1 MKKNEK
7 YKQVGQY
14 LDLGYFEWR
23 KADKGYY
30 WDREAIPGG
39 VFIPKDDKAL
49 KVDTNKDQKIAG
61 PFLLIKPE
69 SGYTWYEPLIDEPT
83 LFLEFS
89 ELNPSENEIINFAE
103 RYGMLLKTGEVE
115 VHTPRYV
122 FFEGETPP
130 WLKHGLGQYSI
141 TENKM
146 SLGVYGESLNFWY
159 REIKEIKRTIQI
171 WHWLKEQDTEKLN
184 LVITWIDKETVNYV
198 FSTEE
203 EIKTFHRKGFDAE
216 YRYLEAGYLRS
227 STEPIVFSRFN
238 YGDVFLPAQYL
249 LQRTINKKLDEY
261 PTVPRLL
268 LDKKNKLI
276 QYLVPNNLLAAM
288 WFQFYQA
295 VTGEKLFKRCEVCRK
310 WEDVTNNKVT
320 WSKHPE
326 CAGRERAANYRERKK
341 EILNLCAEGKT
352 IDEIAQITEVDI
364 KQIKKWIEK
373 ERRV

>member
-30 WDREAIPGG
+30 WDREAI
-39 VFIPKDDKAL
+39 DAER
-49 KVDTNKDQKIAG
+49 KIKG

-69 SGYTWYEPLIDEPT
+69 SGYTWYNPLIDTAT

-89 ELNPSENEIINFAE
+89 ELELNENQILEFANK
-103 RYGMLLKTGEVE
+103 YGMLSEYETLL
-115 VHTPRYV
+115 HPA
-122 FFEGETPP
+122 EGQRSE
-130 WLKHGLGQYSI
+130 LF
-141 TENKM
+141 
-146 SLGVYGESLNFWY
+146 GESIEFWR
-159 REIKEIKRTIQI
+159 REIADMHVVVDL
-171 WHWLKEQDTEKLN
+171 WNALKQKNTYKLN
-184 LVITWIDKETVNYV
+184 QFITWEDKEEVKYILGTQK
-198 FSTEE
+198 S
-203 EIKTFHRKGFDAE
+203 GF
-216 YRYLEAGYLRS
+216 LNKLNS
-227 STEPIVFSRFN
+227 PFSRFN
-238 YGDVFLPAQYL
+238 FGDVFLPAQYVI
-249 LQRTINKKLDEY
+249 QNEINVKLGKY
-261 PTVPRLL
+261 PTNPRLIM
-268 LDKKNKLI
+268 DNKNQLK
-276 QYLVPNNLLAAM
+276 QYLTPSSLLAAM